1 MSFDPARLT
10 VLVLDDQ
17 FERRAALRATLGRIG
32 VDKVRLAADETEA
45 IERLRAER
53 IDALVIDDAFG
64 PGAVEF
70 ISRVRH
76 KTRGHVQEIAI
87 VLCVAADNA
96 RVKAARDAGVTE
108 MIAKPAAPDALRV
121 RLEEIVLR
129 PRPFIRAAG
138 YVGPCRRRR
147 RALDWPF
154 AERRGGAVANEN
166 EGPAAGDPLASTA
179 RGV

>member
-1 MSFDPARLT
+1 LQFDPARLT

-17 FERRAALRATLGRIG
+17 FERRAALRATLGQLG
-32 VDKVRLAADETEA
+32 VQTIRLAADEAET

-53 IDALVIDDAFG
+53 FDCLILDDGFT

-70 ISRVRH
+70 ISRLRH

-87 VLCVAADNA
+87 LLCVSADNS
-96 RVKAARDAGVTE
+96 RVRAARDAGVTE
-108 MIAKPAAPDALRV
+108 MVAKPVAPEALRV
-121 RLEEIVLR
+121 RLEEIVVR

-154 AERRGGAVANEN
+154 PDRRGGPVANEN
-166 EGPAAGDPLASTA
+166 SDAASLPGTA

>member
-1 MSFDPARLT
+1 LFDPARLT
-10 VLVLDDQ
+10 LLVLDDQ
-17 FERRAALRATLGRIG
+17 FDRRAALRATLGQLG
-32 VDKVRLAADETEA
+32 VEKIRLAADEAET

-53 IDALVIDDAFG
+53 FDALILDDAFA

-70 ISRVRH
+70 ISRLRQ

-87 VLCVAADNA
+87 LLCVTADNA

-108 MIAKPAAPDALRV
+108 MVAKPVMAEALRV

-154 AERRGGAVANEN
+154 PDRRGGPIANEN
-166 EGPAAGDPLASTA
+166 ADASLPSKA
-179 RGV
+179 HGN

>member
-1 MSFDPARLT
+1 LSFDPARLT
-10 VLVLDDQ
+10 VLILDDQ
-17 FERRAALRATLGRIG
+17 FERRAALRATIGQLGVQTI
-32 VDKVRLAADETEA
+32 RLAADEAET

-53 IDALVIDDAFG
+53 FDALILDDGFA

-70 ISRVRH
+70 ISRLRQ

-87 VLCVAADNA
+87 VLCVSADNS
-96 RVKAARDAGVTE
+96 RVRAARDAGVTE
-108 MIAKPAAPDALRV
+108 MVAKPVVAEALRV

-154 AERRGGAVANEN
+154 PERRGGPVANEN
-166 EGPAAGDPLASTA
+166 SDATA
-179 RGV
+179 LPGTAQGA